1 MPPLQSWRGLL
12 SACGVWLGCVS
23 PGMHVPPGAIVRAG
37 LNTVPFG
44 LLVLGLGAIT
54 LAVAPRRA
62 TMVIYV
68 VVVWSIVGDLFGA
81 MIPGPRVLERTSVFQ
96 FMALAP
102 AETVRPMP
110 LVIVLGVALALLAAA
125 VRMVGR
131 RDVQTA

>member
-1 MPPLQSWRGLL
+1 
-12 SACGVWLGCVS
+12 
-23 PGMHVPPGAIVRAG
+23 
-37 LNTVPFG
+37 
-44 LLVLGLGAIT
+44 
-54 LAVAPRRA
+54 
-62 TMVIYV
+62 MVIYV

-125 VRMVGR
+125 VCIVGR

>member
-1 MPPLQSWRGLL
+1 M
-12 SACGVWLGCVS
+12 A
-23 PGMHVPPGAIVRAG
+23 
-37 LNTVPFG
+37 
-44 LLVLGLGAIT
+44 
-54 LAVAPRRA
+54 
-62 TMVIYV
+62 IYV